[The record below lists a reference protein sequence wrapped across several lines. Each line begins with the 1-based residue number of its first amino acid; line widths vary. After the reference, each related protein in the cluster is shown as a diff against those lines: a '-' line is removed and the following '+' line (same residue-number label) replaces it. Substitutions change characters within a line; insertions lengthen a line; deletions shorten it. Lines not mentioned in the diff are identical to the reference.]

1 MGETILISYSWNNK
15 TPDSWDNEELEA
27 KDNEEHQAWVIK
39 LATDLKENGVN
50 VILDKWH
57 LKLGESMT
65 HFMERSVTNSDRVLC
80 ILTPAYKEKCDDR
93 KNGAGYE
100 ASIITSELL
109 QNILTNKFIPVLRT
123 GDWNESSPV
132 FLKGRSGID
141 MRNDDE
147 YEKKLA
153 ELVKGLS

>member
-1 MGETILISYSWNNK
+1 MGKTILISYSWNNK
-15 TPDSWDNEELEA
+15 TPDSWDNKELEA

-39 LATDLKENGVN
+39 LATDLKNNGVN
-50 VILDKWH
+50 VILDKW
-57 LKLGESMT
+57 LGLGKSMT
-65 HFMERSVTNSDRVLC
+65 HFMESSVTNSDCVLC

-100 ASIITSELL
+100 ASIITSE
-109 QNILTNKFIPVLRT
+109 ILKNVSTNKFIPVLRS
-123 GDWNESSPV
+123 GDWDKSNPI
-132 FLKGRSGID
+132 FLGARMGVD

-153 ELVKGLS
+153 ELVQGLS